1 MKDVPR
7 ITIMILT
14 SVFHL
19 KNLTLFEKK
28 LLQGFFSA
36 EIVICIYSE
45 MYLRSMDLI
54 IALTEKN

>member
-1 MKDVPR
+1 
-7 ITIMILT
+7 MILT

-36 EIVICIYSE
+36 EIAICIYSE
-45 MYLRSMDLI
+45 MYLRSKDLI